1 MRVLDLIN
9 EAREEAGVPPL
20 TLGQNRAA
28 QLHAEAMLDHCFMSH
43 WDVDGLQPTM
53 RYSLAGGYQ
62 ANSEN
67 VSGISYCYNKNERV
81 TGNEDIYSAIQL
93 AMDGLM
99 GSPGHR
105 LNILNPL
112 YRMVNIGLT
121 WDLSANLRV
130 VQQFEGD
137 YVSYDLNPNI
147 SNNSLS
153 MAGDTRNGAS
163 LREEEDLGVSVY
175 FDPPPHPLTAGQ
187 LSMTYCGNLGQL
199 ALSLRRPPGKG
210 YLYLWDHYSTS
221 DQPCTDPYDPSEVP
235 SDTPAPR
242 SAWQAHSRWQQ
253 AKLAPSPIRSFSVPW
268 VTASEWTVSDGTFS
282 VAADISDILD
292 QYGAGVYTVVVW
304 ALVAGDMEVI
314 SQYSIFHEVTPP
326 AAEGS

>member
-1 MRVLDLIN
+1 MIN

-28 QLHAEAMLDHCFMSH
+28 QLHAEAMLDHCFVSH
-43 WDVDGLQPTM
+43 WDVSGLKSTM

-62 ANSEN
+62 ANNEN
-67 VSGISYCYNKNERV
+67 VTGNSYCYTDERV
-81 TGNEDIYSAIQL
+81 SGSEDIDSAIQL

-99 GSPGHR
+99 DSPGHR
-105 LNILNPL
+105 LNILDPL
-112 YRMVNIGLT
+112 HRMVNIGLA
-121 WDLSANLRV
+121 WDLSGNIRV

-147 SNNSLS
+147 SNNRFSI
-153 MAGDTRNGAS
+153 AGNTRNGAS
-163 LREEEDLGVSVY
+163 LREEEDLKVDVY

-187 LSMTYCGNLGQL
+187 LSMTYCENPGEPVL
-199 ALSLRRPPGKG
+199 ALRRPPPKG
-210 YLYLWDHYSTS
+210 YYYSS
-221 DQPCTDPYDPSEVP
+221 DRYTVTYQQCTDPYGVP

-242 SAWQAHSRWQQ
+242 SAWEAHSRWQQ
-253 AKLAPSPIRSFSVPW
+253 AKLVPRPIRPFSVPW

-292 QYGAGVYTVVVW
+292 QHGAGVYTVAVW
-304 ALVAGDMEVI
+304 ALVAGDIEVI
-314 SQYSIFHEVTPP
+314 SQYPIFHDVTPP